1 MAVTGGLCH
10 SSISRLKD
18 TSNLLPP
25 DITKVFQ
32 ILNTGVRLPHHKAIT
47 IQLFSLESFTFMDI
61 FGLNAFMCDFVIHNC
76 MLLLPT

>member
-25 DITKVFQ
+25 DITKVNQ
-32 ILNTGVRLPHHKAIT
+32 MLHHKDFT
-47 IQLFSLESFTFMDI
+47 IALFFLESFSFW
-61 FGLNAFMCDFVIHNC
+61 NCDSVGSVVFVLVC
-76 MLLLPT
+76 

>member
-25 DITKVFQ
+25 DVTKVIWTVKELVKSQ
-32 ILNTGVRLPHHKAIT
+32 LTELP
-47 IQLFSLESFTFMDI
+47 S
-61 FGLNAFMCDFVIHNC
+61 
-76 MLLLPT
+76 